1 MGKTFDSIVGFFITA
16 AVLTVLFFS
25 ISWVSRFIDYSP
37 RNQLPTDVITPVQ
50 EVPTVKV
57 YLVELKDKKGDLD
70 TMINAFLVQNEKHVG
85 KYYGVFNINVY
96 DGKTVWII
104 METIRSSGED
114 VPRITALPS
123 R

>member
-1 MGKTFDSIVGFFITA
+1 M
-16 AVLTVLFFS
+16 
-25 ISWVSRFIDYSP
+25 
-37 RNQLPTDVITPVQ
+37 
-50 EVPTVKV
+50 KV